1 MVDAEQMILE
11 LLGKPLSS
19 TSIVEELG
27 RRGVDPRE
35 ARKALARLL
44 EKGLVVKRAS
54 YGERIFVF
62 MRKQG

>member
-11 LLGKPLSS
+11 LLDKPLPS
-19 TSIVEELG
+19 TRIVEELG
-27 RRGVDPRE
+27 KRGVDPRE

-44 EKGLVVKRAS
+44 EKGLVVKKTS
-54 YGERIFVF
+54 YEERIFVF